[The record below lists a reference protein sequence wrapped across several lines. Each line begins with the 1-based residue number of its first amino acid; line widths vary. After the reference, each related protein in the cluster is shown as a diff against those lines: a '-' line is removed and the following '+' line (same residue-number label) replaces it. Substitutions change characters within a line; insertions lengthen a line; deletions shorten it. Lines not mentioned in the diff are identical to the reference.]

1 MFDLLNFKFAH
12 LQRNKQSIFYDTF
25 ILLDRNRISTKTL
38 KKKPH
43 ITKELSKDVRDKII
57 DKHKAGILEFGYKT
71 IRKKVWWKEHSC
83 WCNYLKMGMESK

>member
-1 MFDLLNFKFAH
+1 MIV
-12 LQRNKQSIFYDTF
+12 SFYWTG
-25 ILLDRNRISTKTL
+25 TEYQPKPWKKT
-38 KKKPH
+38 H